1 MKKFSLSLL
10 ATLFTIGT
18 FAQSTF
24 NDSLFEFKLID
35 SVQNTGK
42 DILYSRAKEWVSQTY
57 KTSNKVI
64 DLDDKSTETY
74 KIFLKPVTKYHLSWF
89 GGGADVYTNYSFRI
103 YIKDG
108 KYKCEIADFY
118 CDGGVYGTK
127 SSKVGAEGELSK
139 KKSKGQMAGGMTQK
153 KYDEM
158 KDQIASEMNTLLNDF
173 SKKMLVPVKE
183 SDGF

>member
-1 MKKFSLSLL
+1 MKRTVLLLVTTLITLNVFSQ
-10 ATLFTIGT
+10 G
-18 FAQSTF
+18 TF

-35 SVQNTGK
+35 SVQNVSK
-42 DILYSRAKEWVSQTY
+42 DVLYSRAKEWVSQTY

-74 KIFLKPVTKYHLSWF
+74 KIFLKPVTKYHLAWF
-89 GGGADVYTNYSFRI
+89 GGSAFVYTNYSFRI

-108 KYKCEIADFY
+108 KYKCEIADFF

-127 SSKVGAEGELSK
+127 SSKVGAEGDLAK

-158 KDQIASEMNTLLNDF
+158 KDQIASEMNSLLTDF
-173 SKKMLVPVKE
+173 SKKMLVPIKE